1 MVHIKKVEIFGF
13 KSFGFRN
20 TSVQFEPG
28 LVSISGPNG
37 SGKSNIL
44 DAIIFAMG
52 ENKPRMMRVDRLRS
66 LIHDI
71 NGNRR
76 GPKMARSSIHFDNSD
91 RKIPVDSDAVEI
103 TREMDTNGENTYY
116 LNKKKTNRSHILD
129 LLDMADAGLGQLN
142 AIQQGT
148 VTRISEFTSDEK
160 RKAIEDLIGLSYFD
174 EKKKEAVDQ
183 LDEAD
188 RRLQI
193 ALAKMDEV
201 KKRIDELDEDRN
213 QTMRRNMLE
222 QEIARYEAVSAAN
235 RIRAISDQKS
245 AKIKSLDKNESQVSE
260 LRDARDKI
268 NDEIRVFNAQKTE
281 LMAAADNYNTA
292 RSSLDTKMTASRGRY
307 TTDDSNVKVSKRRIM
322 QIDSRVPK
330 IKEDLEQIGSTLAD
344 LDAQMLQAR
353 KSIDEINTQM
363 GKTDDSLQKIDS
375 QRSQILARQSDA
387 AAKKSKTDEKIRKL
401 TAQLNSEEL
410 RLAKAEYANGESSSK
425 IEANLAKLSGIKQ
438 AASDLAA
445 SNLRLKSLITVHEK
459 TIRDLESRIAQLRD
473 KKSRASRD
481 MTELGII
488 LEKSDKAAIQYESKI
503 KMIKKLMH
511 EDYTIA
517 KLKTDA
523 SKLGIEGLVYEMIT
537 WDKTY
542 ERPIMAACSDWIKA
556 VVVRDFATLLGIA
569 EVARSRGLPKLKI
582 IPLDAIPPLDFEPPD
597 RPGAQGVLADYVRC
611 DGAHSALKTLLFGNI
626 ILADSK
632 ESAYALS
639 QEGYKAVTVDGEYFE
654 AENGAVVIEINSKI
668 SKLTRMI
675 SMSSDIDGLQE
686 SIKLIKKYLDRK
698 RHHVKKL
705 DDYIQSSYDRLASSR
720 TSLAT
725 ARENRSHLESSMSNT
740 AETQRKLEAQISTMQ
755 SGTTSAASSISDC
768 KSRIGSI
775 KQDIALAEQ
784 EYAGGQESVIAGELS
799 DINNK
804 KIAAEELHT
813 RISGQQHEA
822 SIKMTDLQMQ
832 ASKEKSRRTALESE
846 EKSLE
851 LERQNLHEQVKK
863 LEAAMTSESDILR
876 QLRDQE
882 QELIASS
889 GSSIGHLKEY
899 DHKIGVLSNK
909 ERQTSRKIGILE
921 RHSDSLSRDVQ
932 DLTASEEALQKVLDA
947 FGLDRDAEVFDVGPV
962 LDGLKTEFA
971 SLVVLNAKAPETYI
985 SVTNGYRSMSERKN
999 SLEEERNSIVA
1010 FIDNVEKDKR
1020 QTFLDAFD
1028 RVDRE
1033 IRLIFNKMTGG
1044 NAWLELQNEDDIFS
1058 SGISYLIQ
1066 FPDKPKRESTSI
1078 SGGEKTLAAIV
1089 FVLALQRLKPSPFY
1103 LLDEVDAHLDAPN
1116 SERLAKIL
1124 EERSQKSQF
1133 IMVSLKDSVVQK
1145 AKLIYGV
1152 FPKNGVSNVV
1162 VYRDK
1167 RIPSVRA

>member
-1 MVHIKKVEIFGF
+1 MVHVKKVEIFGF

-20 TSVQFEPG
+20 TTVQFEPG

-71 NGNRR
+71 DGNRR
-76 GPKMARSSIHFDNSD
+76 GPKMARSSVHFDNSD
-91 RKIPVDSDAVEI
+91 RKIPVDSDTVEI
-103 TREMDTNGENTYY
+103 TREMDANGENTYY
-116 LNKKKTNRSHILD
+116 LNKKRTNRSHILD

-148 VTRISEFTSDEK
+148 VTRISEFTSEEK
-160 RKAIEDLIGLSYFD
+160 RRAIEDLIGLSYFD

-213 QTMRRNMLE
+213 QMLRCDLLKK
-222 QEIARYEAVSAAN
+222 EIDRYEAVSAAN
-235 RIRAISDQKS
+235 KIRTISSQKS
-245 AKIKSLDKNESQVSE
+245 AKAKSLGDIRDEISE
-260 LRDARDKI
+260 LRADRDKVRTEM
-268 NDEIRVFNAQKTE
+268 DALDTQKAE
-281 LMAAADNYNTA
+281 LITAADSYTTA
-292 RSSLDTKMTASRGRY
+292 KSSLDTKISAAQGRY
-307 TTDDSNVKVSKRRIM
+307 TDYSSNAKVSKRRIG
-322 QIDSRVPK
+322 QIDSRIPE
-330 IKEDLEQIGSTLAD
+330 IKAELEEIGCARAD
-344 LDAQMLQAR
+344 LDARMLQTS
-353 KSIDEINTQM
+353 KSIDEISAKM
-363 GKTDDSLQKIDS
+363 DKTNNSLKEIDS
-375 QRSQILARQSDA
+375 KRSQVLARQSEA
-387 AAKKSKTDEKIRKL
+387 VAKKSKTDEKIREL
-401 TAQLNSEEL
+401 TAHLNREEL
-410 RLAKAEYANGESSSK
+410 KFSKAEYRHGQSGSK
-425 IEANLAKLSGIKQ
+425 IEANHAKLNSIGQ
-438 AASDLAA
+438 GMSDLNA
-445 SNLRLKSLITVHEK
+445 SNLQLKSLIAAHEK
-459 TIRDLESRIAQLRD
+459 TIHNTESRIAQLRG
-473 KKSRASRD
+473 KKLRISRD
-481 MTELGII
+481 IDELGII
-488 LEKSDKAAIQYESKI
+488 LEKSGKAAIQYESKI
-503 KMIKKLMH
+503 KMIRRLMH

-517 KLKTDA
+517 KLKADA

-556 VVVRDFATLLGIA
+556 VVVQDFATLLGIA
-569 EVARSRGLPKLKI
+569 EVARSRNLPKLKI

-597 RPGAQGVLADYVRC
+597 RPGVRGVLADYVRC
-611 DGAHSALKTLLFGNI
+611 DEAHSALKTLLFGNI
-626 ILADSK
+626 ILADGK

-686 SIKLIKKYLDRK
+686 SIGLIKKYLDRK
-698 RHHVKKL
+698 RHRLKRL
-705 DDYIQSSYDRLASSR
+705 DDSIQSSTDRLAASR

-725 ARENRSHLESSMSNT
+725 TRENHSHLESRMSSTVENKK
-740 AETQRKLEAQISTMQ
+740 RLEAQIATLQ
-755 SGTTSAASSISDC
+755 SGIASASSDMSAC
-768 KSRIGSI
+768 KSRIDSI
-775 KQDIALAEQ
+775 RQAVALAER
-784 EYAGGQESVIAGELS
+784 EYAGSQESVIADELS
-799 DINNK
+799 KINEK
-804 KIAAEELHT
+804 KIAAEEIHT
-813 RISGQQHEA
+813 RISGQHREA
-822 SIKMTDLQMQ
+822 SAKMTTLQMQ
-832 ASKEKSRRTALESE
+832 ASTEKSRHDMLESE
-846 EKSLE
+846 AKSLE
-851 LERQNLHEQVKK
+851 SELRDLHERVQK
-863 LEAAMTSESDILR
+863 LESDMASENDVLVHLR
-876 QLRDQE
+876 EQE
-882 QELIASS
+882 QELIATS
-889 GSSIGHLKEY
+889 GSSIGRVKEY
-899 DHKIGVLSNK
+899 DDKIKVVSDR
-909 ERQTSRKIGILE
+909 ERKISRDIGMLE
-921 RHSDSLSRDVQ
+921 RRSDLLERDVQ
-932 DLTASEEALQKVLDA
+932 DLATAEAGLQKVLDA
-947 FGLDRDAEVFDVGPV
+947 FGLDRNTDVFDVGPI
-962 LDGLKTEFA
+962 LDGLKAELG
-971 SLVVLNAKAPETYI
+971 SLVALNAKAPETYI
-985 SVTNGYRSMSERKN
+985 TVTDGYRSMSARKN

-1044 NAWLELQNEDDIFS
+1044 NAWLELQNEDDIFN

-1116 SERLAKIL
+1116 SEKLAKIL

-1145 AKLIYGV
+1145 AGLIYGV
-1152 FPKNGVSNVV
+1152 FPKNGVSHVV

-1167 RIPSVRA
+1167 RVPPVRA

>member
-1 MVHIKKVEIFGF
+1 MVHVKKVEIFGF

-20 TSVQFEPG
+20 TTVQFEPG

-71 NGNRR
+71 DGNRR
-76 GPKMARSSIHFDNSD
+76 GPKMARSSVHFDNSD

-103 TREMDTNGENTYY
+103 TREMDANGENTYY
-116 LNKKKTNRSHILD
+116 LNKKRTNRSHILD

-148 VTRISEFTSDEK
+148 VTRISEFTSEEK
-160 RKAIEDLIGLSYFD
+160 RRAIEDLIGLSYFD

-213 QTMRRNMLE
+213 QMLRCDLLK
-222 QEIARYEAVSAAN
+222 QEIDRYEAVSAAN
-235 RIRAISDQKS
+235 KIRTISSQKS
-245 AKIKSLDKNESQVSE
+245 AKAKSLGDIRDEISE
-260 LRDARDKI
+260 LHAARDKVRAEM
-268 NDEIRVFNAQKTE
+268 DALDTQKAE
-281 LMAAADNYNTA
+281 LIAAADSYTTA
-292 RSSLDTKMTASRGRY
+292 KSSLDTKISTAQGRY
-307 TTDDSNVKVSKRRIM
+307 TDDSNNAKVSKRRIG
-322 QIDSRVPK
+322 QIYARIPK
-330 IKEDLEQIGSTLAD
+330 IKAELEEIGCARAD
-344 LDAQMLQAR
+344 LDARMQQTN
-353 KSIDEINTQM
+353 KSIDEISAKM
-363 GKTDDSLQKIDS
+363 DKTNDSLTEIDS
-375 QRSQILARQSDA
+375 KRSQVLARQSEA
-387 AAKKSKTDEKIRKL
+387 AAKKSKTDEKIRGL
-401 TAQLNSEEL
+401 TAQLNREEL
-410 RLAKAEYANGESSSK
+410 KFSKAEYRHGQSGSK
-425 IEANLAKLSGIKQ
+425 IEANHAKLNSIGQ
-438 AASDLAA
+438 GMSDLNT
-445 SNLRLKSLITVHEK
+445 SNLQLKSLIATHEK
-459 TIRDLESRIAQLRD
+459 TIHNTESRIVQLRG
-473 KKSRASRD
+473 KKLRISRD
-481 MTELGII
+481 IDELGII
-488 LEKSDKAAIQYESKI
+488 LEKSGKAAIQYESKI
-503 KMIKKLMH
+503 KMIRRLMH

-517 KLKTDA
+517 KLKADA

-556 VVVRDFATLLGIA
+556 VVVQDFATLLGIA
-569 EVARSRGLPKLKI
+569 EVARSRNLPKLKI
-582 IPLDAIPPLDFEPPD
+582 IPLDAIPPFDFEPPD
-597 RPGAQGVLADYVRC
+597 RPGVRGVLADYVRC
-611 DGAHSALKTLLFGNI
+611 DEAHSALKTLLFGNI
-626 ILADSK
+626 ILADGK

-639 QEGYKAVTVDGEYFE
+639 QEGYKAVTIDGEYFE

-686 SIKLIKKYLDRK
+686 SIGLIKKYLDRK
-698 RHHVKKL
+698 RHHLKRL
-705 DDYIQSSYDRLASSR
+705 DDSIQSNTDRLAASR

-725 ARENRSHLESSMSNT
+725 TCENQSHLESRMSSTVENKK
-740 AETQRKLEAQISTMQ
+740 KLEAQIATLQ
-755 SGTTSAASSISDC
+755 SGVASASSDMSAC
-768 KSRIGSI
+768 KSRIDSI
-775 KQDIALAEQ
+775 RQDIALAEQ
-784 EYAGGQESVIAGELS
+784 EYAGSQESVIADELYK
-799 DINNK
+799 INEK
-804 KIAAEELHT
+804 KIAAEEIHT
-813 RISGQQHEA
+813 RISGQHREA
-822 SIKMTDLQMQ
+822 SAKMTTLQIQ
-832 ASKEKSRRTALESE
+832 ASTEKSRHDMLESE
-846 EKSLE
+846 TKSLE
-851 LERQNLHEQVKK
+851 SELRDLHERVQK
-863 LEAAMTSESDILR
+863 LESDMASENDVLV
-876 QLRDQE
+876 QLREQE
-882 QELIASS
+882 QELIATS
-889 GSSIGHLKEY
+889 GSSIGRVKEY
-899 DHKIGVLSNK
+899 DDRIKVVSDRERKI
-909 ERQTSRKIGILE
+909 SRDIGILE
-921 RHSDSLSRDVQ
+921 RRSDLLERDVQ
-932 DLTASEEALQKVLDA
+932 DLATAEAGLQKVLDA
-947 FGLDRDAEVFDVGPV
+947 FGLDRSVDVFDVGPI
-962 LDGLKTEFA
+962 LDGLNTELG
-971 SLVVLNAKAPETYI
+971 SLVALNAKAPETYI
-985 SVTNGYRSMSERKN
+985 TVTDGYRSMSARKN

-1044 NAWLELQNEDDIFS
+1044 NAWLELQNEDDIFN

-1066 FPDKPKRESTSI
+1066 FPDNPKRESTSI

-1089 FVLALQRLKPSPFY
+1089 FVLALQKLKPSPFY

-1145 AKLIYGV
+1145 AGLIYGV
-1152 FPKNGVSNVV
+1152 FPKNGVSHVV

-1167 RIPSVRA
+1167 RVPPVRA